1 MRISDWSSDVCS
13 SDLGRRDRAG
23 TAAPELPARLVLRRQ
38 FHRARRGLPPLL
50 GRIIGVGP
58 AMALDQIPFA
68 PVPGER
74 LDTGF
79 RARTA
84 AGGSVD
90 GYFQPLAPAPE
101 VDRAPPAHLISEDC
115 AQAPGTRHEDRNHEA
130 RGAAPP
136 RLDDTGHE
144 PRREKAGSTHV
155 C

>member
-13 SDLGRRDRAG
+13 SDL
-23 TAAPELPARLVLRRQ
+23 
-38 FHRARRGLPPLL
+38 RGLPPLL

-101 VDRAPPAHLISEDC
+101 VARAPPAHIIPDDS
-115 AQAPGTRHEDRNHEA
+115 AQDPGPRPADRDPAA

-136 RLDDTGHE
+136 RIARVR
-144 PRREKAGSTHV
+144 PPPPAISK
-155 C
+155 

>member
-13 SDLGRRDRAG
+13 SDL
-23 TAAPELPARLVLRRQ
+23 
-38 FHRARRGLPPLL
+38 RGLPPLL

-101 VDRAPPAHLISEDC
+101 VDRAPPAPITSETC
-115 AQAPGTRHEDRNHEA
+115 AQAPGTRPVDRAHAA
-130 RGAAPP
+130 RSEGRRVGKGAAIPW
-136 RLDDTGHE
+136 R
-144 PRREKAGSTHV
+144 SW
-155 C
+155 CQQNQ